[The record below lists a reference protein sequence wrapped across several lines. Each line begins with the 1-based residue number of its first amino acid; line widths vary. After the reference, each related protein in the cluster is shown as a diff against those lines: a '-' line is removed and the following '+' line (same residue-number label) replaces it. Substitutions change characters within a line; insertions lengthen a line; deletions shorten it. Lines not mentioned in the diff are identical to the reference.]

1 MGATAGV
8 SDLGRVEASPRIKRG
23 RAPAGPAVSPLTSP
37 SRREPVPPRLS
48 HFFLWA
54 GSATPSSPPVKITGK
69 RLVTPEP
76 KLRRFLVTAA
86 HAENAAATRY
96 NPGPITIGPGI
107 RDAPN
112 RKPALHH
119 GKKQERREWLPLG
132 VGWRTLATIAFCV
145 LSMQRFSVPDAAHA
159 PQLPCLESDLGQGSQ
174 CQSEECSAAQWAWRH
189 QLAFRKQT

>member
-8 SDLGRVEASPRIKRG
+8 SDLGRVEASPWIKRG
-23 RAPAGPAVSPLTSP
+23 RAPAGPAVSPLTFP

-96 NPGPITIGPGI
+96 NPGPITMGPGVTG
-107 RDAPN
+107 RPEQKARASLRRKARTTRKVAPVGRRLENVSDN
-112 RKPALHH
+112 RLLRAEHAALFCT
-119 GKKQERREWLPLG
+119 RRRTRPTATVLG
-132 VGWRTLATIAFCV
+132 VRSWSRW
-145 LSMQRFSVPDAAHA
+145 SM
-159 PQLPCLESDLGQGSQ
+159 
-174 CQSEECSAAQWAWRH
+174 
-189 QLAFRKQT
+189 